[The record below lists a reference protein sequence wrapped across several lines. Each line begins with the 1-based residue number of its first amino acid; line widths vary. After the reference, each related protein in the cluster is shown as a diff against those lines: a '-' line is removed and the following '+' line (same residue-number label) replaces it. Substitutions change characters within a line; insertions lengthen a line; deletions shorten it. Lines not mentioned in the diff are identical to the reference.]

1 MNSILERE
9 NCTFTCSVTIYG
21 DATLQQEISDVLI
34 KVLNHLYKQAEVE
47 VVPSSISLQFE
58 LESDLSWFK
67 IRKVHFRLAQF

>member
-34 KVLNHLYKQAEVE
+34 KVLNHLYKQAEAD
-47 VVPSSISLQFE
+47 VVPS
-58 LESDLSWFK
+58 
-67 IRKVHFRLAQF
+67 